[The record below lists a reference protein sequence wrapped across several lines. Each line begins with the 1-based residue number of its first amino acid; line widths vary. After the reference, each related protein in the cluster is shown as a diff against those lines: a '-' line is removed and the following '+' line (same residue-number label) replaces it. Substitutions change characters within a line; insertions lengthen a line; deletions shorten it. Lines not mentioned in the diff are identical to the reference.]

1 MQPVARKTSP
11 RNHKPASTSVCHL
24 GHPLPGR
31 HADCL
36 FLPWWGS
43 RCPNAMPMPR
53 GIPEMRRDEPSAGL
67 CVPDTIRKQLAPKA
81 RRCEIDIDSDSCSQ
95 KKDPLPR
102 IPRIRLP
109 LRDGGGGQEAWWVDG
124 IGEGGS
130 PSLPRIGRVRVSHSP
145 TVSSSSFFPFA
156 LRFSTCARCAALL
169 IPPVTFRHRF
179 ARTRLLDPM
188 FSVSRLCADDVL
200 ARSSHCRGRCI
211 GRAIWDEPPVGT
223 DKCLSALLPGTS
235 SSLFSRLLTR
245 FDGAGMGFVAPSA
258 RPGNQ
263 TPPPSPISGTE
274 GKRSCGRGRGG
285 IPDM

>member
-1 MQPVARKTSP
+1 MTSTATVAAKKKIRSPESPESVYRFEMEVEDKRRGGWMELEKGGHHRCPGLVESESPIPRPFPV
-11 RNHKPASTSVCHL
+11 PALSL
-24 GHPLPGR
+24 
-31 HADCL
+31 
-36 FLPWWGS
+36 S
-43 RCPNAMPMPR
+43 RCASPHALVALR
-53 GIPEMRRDEPSAGL
+53 CPSH
-67 CVPDTIRKQLAPKA
+67 
-81 RRCEIDIDSDSCSQ
+81 
-95 KKDPLPR
+95 
-102 IPRIRLP
+102 
-109 LRDGGGGQEAWWVDG
+109 
-124 IGEGGS
+124 
-130 PSLPRIGRVRVSHSP
+130 PSLSVI
-145 TVSSSSFFPFA
+145 
-156 LRFSTCARCAALL
+156 
-169 IPPVTFRHRF
+169 